1 MPPTNSTKIS
11 KELNMPPTNSPVSSQ
26 KVDVLQKN
34 NSINEQSKPD
44 NQATIDRLPVDDALV
59 EQPIEKL
66 PLITTTS
73 LNLLQSLPTTTNL
86 RASANQLVE
95 DVDRLL
101 NCINSPK
108 AEIQEVVQRFS
119 NSFQQFSS
127 IISDLAELQDE
138 RRIQS
143 SLDSLINIHDEK
155 IELLDKFTCLQAD
168 KSNISLSQAL
178 STYCRQ
184 FSQNIWALVELVEC
198 DQKGAQVLE
207 ESISAIDLAVK
218 VQNLKLVYPEMAFG
232 ASSALTRENLS
243 SSVMKKGDRKAI
255 FSNQIRFR

>member
-1 MPPTNSTKIS
+1 M
-11 KELNMPPTNSPVSSQ
+11 
-26 KVDVLQKN
+26 
-34 NSINEQSKPD
+34 
-44 NQATIDRLPVDDALV
+44 
-59 EQPIEKL
+59 

-168 KSNISLSQAL
+168 KSNISLSQVNSL
-178 STYCRQ
+178 NN
-184 FSQNIWALVELVEC
+184 F
-198 DQKGAQVLE
+198 
-207 ESISAIDLAVK
+207 
-218 VQNLKLVYPEMAFG
+218 
-232 ASSALTRENLS
+232 
-243 SSVMKKGDRKAI
+243 
-255 FSNQIRFR
+255 